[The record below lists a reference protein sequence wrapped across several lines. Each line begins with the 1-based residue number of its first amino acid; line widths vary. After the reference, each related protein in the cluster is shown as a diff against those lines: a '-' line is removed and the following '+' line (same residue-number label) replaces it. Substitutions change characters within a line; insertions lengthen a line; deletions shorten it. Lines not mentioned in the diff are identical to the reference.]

1 MKDYYTVEEVAEKLG
16 VTTRTIRNYQKTN
29 QLKGTK
35 IGGQWRFSY
44 KDVASLM
51 GEPFEDP
58 LLSFASI
65 RSEKQIPESL
75 LAIDFFI
82 ESEELLQQ
90 QKKIVID
97 EFNAL
102 YLGESRRFYFEKIN
116 PTMARFT
123 LIGPLKYVTTF
134 GQWIETILSL
144 PK

>member
-90 QKKIVID
+90 QKKSLLMSSMHFTQGKV
-97 EFNAL
+97 
-102 YLGESRRFYFEKIN
+102 GV
-116 PTMARFT
+116 FT
-123 LIGPLKYVTTF
+123 LKKSTQRWHDLH
-134 GQWIETILSL
+134 
-144 PK
+144 

>member
-58 LLSFASI
+58 LLSLQYVQKNRYPKAYLPLI
-65 RSEKQIPESL
+65 SL
-75 LAIDFFI
+75 LNQRNCYN
-82 ESEELLQQ
+82 SKKKSLLMSSMHFTQG
-90 QKKIVID
+90 KV
-97 EFNAL
+97 
-102 YLGESRRFYFEKIN
+102 GV
-116 PTMARFT
+116 FT
-123 LIGPLKYVTTF
+123 LKKSTQRWHDLH
-134 GQWIETILSL
+134 WSDR
-144 PK
+144 